1 MESFFSGA
9 ARLPLRADLVSVV
22 TPGGGIVL
30 VPRALAGGAS
40 AEAAAAAAA
49 PAARG
54 APATAS
60 SAMAAVAA
68 AVSSSSSSSSS
79 ALAASAAPRAYKASL
94 LPLEARF
101 ELCRSV
107 GEECIQVEE
116 LRALLDKR
124 PHPVCYDGFEPSG
137 RMHIAQGVLKALNV
151 NKLTRAGCVF
161 KFWVADWF
169 ALLNNK
175 YDGDLKKIRTC
186 GQYFVEVW
194 RAAGMEM
201 DNVEFLWASDEINAH
216 ANDYWLRVMDIA
228 RRFNVPRVVRCCT
241 AMGRKEEDDLS
252 AAQIF
257 YPCMQAADI
266 FFLKASDL
274 RQTNAPASARACAFA
289 CAIARALSLFRPPAR
304 PPARTPAR
312 PLPARP
318 PAGRR
323 RVSARRTCCGGAA
336 RRGHRPGPTDRRC
349 FTGTPGRPMH
359 FPRPAGYRRRCRVYV
374 GA

>member
-1 MESFFSGA
+1 MDSFFAGA
-9 ARLPLRADLVSVV
+9 PRLPVRADLVSVV

-30 VPRALAGGAS
+30 VPRALAP
-40 AEAAAAAAA
+40 AAPPAAAA
-49 PAARG
+49 P
-54 APATAS
+54 PA

-68 AVSSSSSSSSS
+68 AASS
-79 ALAASAAPRAYKASL
+79 ASSAASAASAAAAAVPRAYKASL

-107 GEECIQVEE
+107 GEECIQAEE

-175 YDGDLKKIRTC
+175 YDGDL
-186 GQYFVEVW
+186 EVW

-266 FFLKASDL
+266 FFLKVRRGAVPEGGE
-274 RQTNAPASARACAFA
+274 RAAPRPAAPALSARARGCSHAHA
-289 CAIARALSLFRPPAR
+289 LARARARARALVPRPPPAR
-304 PPARTPAR
+304 PPAARHPPPAR
-312 PLPARP
+312 VALVA
-318 PAGRR
+318 A
-323 RVSARRTCCGGAA
+323 CGAA
-336 RRGHRPGPTDRRC
+336 RGADLDQPIGGVSQAPQGVPCIFHALSVIAGAVGYTLGHK
-349 FTGTPGRPMH
+349 
-359 FPRPAGYRRRCRVYV
+359 V
-374 GA
+374 

>member
-1 MESFFSGA
+1 M
-9 ARLPLRADLVSVV
+9 
-22 TPGGGIVL
+22 
-30 VPRALAGGAS
+30 
-40 AEAAAAAAA
+40 
-49 PAARG
+49 
-54 APATAS
+54 
-60 SAMAAVAA
+60 
-68 AVSSSSSSSSS
+68 
-79 ALAASAAPRAYKASL
+79 
-94 LPLEARF
+94 
-101 ELCRSV
+101 
-107 GEECIQVEE
+107 
-116 LRALLDKR
+116 
-124 PHPVCYDGFEPSG
+124 CYDGFEPSG

-228 RRFNVPRVVRCCT
+228 RRFNIPRVVRCCT

-266 FFLKASDL
+266 FFLKVSSLARGRAATRDL
-274 RQTNAPASARACAFA
+274 S
-289 CAIARALSLFRPPAR
+289 SAR
-304 PPARTPAR
+304 PPPTSSSPRQAR
-312 PLPARP
+312 
-318 PAGRR
+318 
-323 RVSARRTCCGGAA
+323 VGGAT
-336 RRGHRPGPTDRRC
+336 RPRPTDRRC
-349 FTGTPGRPMH
+349 FHRHPRASHALSALSRLSSALMTHMRGIRSYIIWEPG
-359 FPRPAGYRRRCRVYV
+359 
-374 GA
+374 